1 MREAAMMRSGRRAL
15 VVWSQSGLPG
25 RDARP
30 RLTRV
35 RRVRRFLRTGV
46 LLTVLRLTP
55 VARAVLG
62 RWRILLPGAVLTV
75 AGLILRDGLASIV
88 LLPGLVLLFAAPL
101 VPARAPAERTWR
113 LELERELALCSTPAH
128 LRDLEAVLDRY
139 PDDVTG
145 ELRDILARQRLA
157 ARDGRFPAIGSRY

>member
-1 MREAAMMRSGRRAL
+1 MMRSGRRAV

-35 RRVRRFLRTGV
+35 RRVRRLLRTGV
-46 LLTVLRLTP
+46 LLDRPRPDPGGPGRT
-55 VARAVLG
+55 G
-62 RWRILLPGAVLTV
+62 RWRILLPGTVLTV
-75 AGLILRDGLASIV
+75 AGLVLRDSLASIL

-101 VPARAPAERTWR
+101 VPARAAAERTWR
-113 LELERELALCSTPAH
+113 SELERELAVCSTPAQ

-139 PDDVTG
+139 PDDVTV

-157 ARDGRFPAIGSRY
+157 ARDVRFPAIGR